1 MKYNSKYDRYV
12 TKGGLV
18 YRYSKRQDKLILC
31 KLSTN
36 RYGYSVVGI
45 SKPKR
50 KLIFVHRMVYEA
62 FVGEI
67 PQGYEID
74 HINTIRDDN
83 SVENLRL
90 VTHKE
95 NVNNPLT
102 KQRHKGNT
110 SARGKTFSEFGN
122 KFKEHYGISNYE
134 NHKLYDKELHWYFKH
149 NKVCRW
155 ESKKGFIC
163 VQ

>member
-1 MKYNSKYDRYV
+1 MKYNSKYDRWF

-18 YRYSKRQDKLILC
+18 YRYDSKQDKLVLC
-31 KLSTN
+31 KQQEN
-36 RYGYSVVGI
+36 GYGY
-45 SKPKR
+45 
-50 KLIFVHRMVYEA
+50 LIFWADKYYSVHRAIYET

-83 SVENLRL
+83 RVENLKL

-102 KQRHKGNT
+102 KQRLKGNT
-110 SARGKTFSEFGN
+110 RVRGKTFSEFGK
-122 KFKEHYGISNYE
+122 KFREHYGIANYE
-134 NHKLYDKELHWYFKH
+134 NHKLYDKELHWYYKH

-155 ESKKGFIC
+155 EKL
-163 VQ
+163 